1 MGESPLFSGIQARG
15 DEASWVEVASLPEKV
30 NFLCP
35 SPHAFPWASLLGM
48 LQPLTRSLSGGGGR
62 VGEPPRGGEGPPVRA
77 TFLSSGSAPARRAVH
92 PPRCGACAAG
102 SLREAV
108 APGVQVPLR
117 LQRPPGVPLRCG
129 ARSPRGGAVH
139 PAAPP
144 GACLGPCLPSP
155 PWEPLI
161 ALLFQSPPSC
171 AVAAAA
177 PSPLRTMATAEGE

>member
-102 SLREAV
+102 SLEKRWPPAFKFLSGCRDPRESRSV
-108 APGVQVPLR
+108 VVLGVREGAPCIP
-117 LQRPPGVPLRCG
+117 RPRRGRVWGRASLPRPGSL
-129 ARSPRGGAVH
+129 
-139 PAAPP
+139 
-144 GACLGPCLPSP
+144 
-155 PWEPLI
+155 
-161 ALLFQSPPSC
+161 
-171 AVAAAA
+171 
-177 PSPLRTMATAEGE
+177 

>member
-1 MGESPLFSGIQARG
+1 M
-15 DEASWVEVASLPEKV
+15 SLPT
-30 NFLCP
+30 C
-35 SPHAFPWASLLGM
+35 FPLGVTTWYAPTSD
-48 LQPLTRSLSGGGGR
+48 PLSQRRRGPGGR
-62 VGEPPRGGEGPPVRA
+62 AAAGWGGAAGARHFPVFWLCARA
-77 TFLSSGSAPARRAVH
+77 QGGAPAALRRLRRGK
-92 PPRCGACAAG
+92 P
-102 SLREAV
+102 REAV

-129 ARSPRGGAVH
+129 AQSPRGGAVH